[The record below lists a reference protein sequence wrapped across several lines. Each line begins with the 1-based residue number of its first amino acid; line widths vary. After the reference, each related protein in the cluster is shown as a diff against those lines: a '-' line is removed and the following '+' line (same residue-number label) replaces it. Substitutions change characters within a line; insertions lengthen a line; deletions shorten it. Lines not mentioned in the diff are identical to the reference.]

1 VTDITVSPPVDQAE
15 LEAFVPIHRRTYFM
29 SPEDGQ
35 AWADWVPRSNVRIA
49 RRGDRMV
56 GGASLVPMGQW
67 FGGRTVQMTGI
78 SAVGIEPAERATG
91 AGTVLMKEILVE
103 LNRLRVPLSSLYP
116 ATQTV
121 YRRCGYELAGN
132 HIRYR
137 LQTDHA
143 DTRDRSLQIELTEDR
158 EQVKRVYDEYA
169 RRTAGLLDRSEDMW
183 KRVFEP
189 YKQEAT
195 QAYVVIGNDGPEGY
209 VVYHRTTGEGVRQH
223 MYANTIALT
232 PAAAR
237 RILTFVADHRS
248 FAQTFN
254 WTGPP
259 ADPFTFALSE
269 PRREVQMSWPW
280 MMRIVDVE
288 IALRER
294 GYPVGLSA
302 ELHLKVSDDLL
313 PSNDGDFVLRVADGK
328 CEIERGGQG
337 SMSIDIRGL
346 ASLYTGYTSAH
357 ELLSTGYV
365 DGPDSDLAKASAI
378 FAGPAPWLADFF

>member
-1 VTDITVSPPVDQAE
+1 
-15 LEAFVPIHRRTYFM
+15 
-29 SPEDGQ
+29 
-35 AWADWVPRSNVRIA
+35 
-49 RRGDRMV
+49 
-56 GGASLVPMGQW
+56 
-67 FGGRTVQMTGI
+67 
-78 SAVGIEPAERATG
+78 
-91 AGTVLMKEILVE
+91 
-103 LNRLRVPLSSLYP
+103 
-116 ATQTV
+116 
-121 YRRCGYELAGN
+121 
-132 HIRYR
+132 

-143 DTRDRSLQIELTEDR
+143 DTRDRSLQIELTDDR

-169 RRTAGLLDRSEDMW
+169 RRTAGLLDRSQDMW

-195 QAYVVIGNDGPEGY
+195 QAYLVVGNDGPEGY

-248 FAQTFN
+248 FTQTFN
-254 WTGPP
+254 WTGSP
-259 ADPFTFALSE
+259 ADPFTFLLSE

-280 MMRIVDVE
+280 MTRIVDVE
-288 IALRER
+288 GALRER
-294 GYPVGLSA
+294 GYPVGLEA

-313 PSNDGDFVLRVADGK
+313 GSNDGNFVLRVSDGK
-328 CEIERGGQG
+328 GRVERGGNG
-337 SMSIDIRGL
+337 SLAIDIRGL
-346 ASLYTGYTSAH
+346 APLYTGYTSAL

-365 DGPDSDLAKASAI
+365 EGSDAELARASAI